1 MNPRRILEQK
11 DVQESVKKEKT
22 NFLLIIKKHFKMK
35 KNLFM
40 SMLAMASILFATSC
54 SQDELLNEPI
64 GDYVNATFTIG
75 TSDGMDTRATIGN
88 GTKADK
94 VACAVYDQYG
104 TELTNLYKVVDVVDK
119 KATYDIRLAKGQK
132 YRVAFFAYNSAANAY
147 DVQDLKNIKVN
158 DSQNSNIENRDAFT
172 NYVDVEA
179 TVDAI
184 NKDVTLYRPFAQLN
198 LGVDDTEWNDA
209 LKAGVEVYK
218 SKIVVTNVYNQFSA
232 YDNAIVEGAQS
243 MTMTFA
249 MNEIPNERLEVDV
262 NRDGIIGSD
271 ETFHYLAL
279 NYLLVGD
286 AGNEKSL
293 TDVEFVWENQD
304 ASKTNNPT
312 THFKN
317 IPVQRNY
324 RTNIIGKLLTNP
336 ATFNIFIDA
345 DFIESP
351 ENDYIVSVWDGKSVE
366 TPVVDANNV
375 YRISTAAEL
384 VGMMNDSKYPNCNKY
399 QNVVLECD
407 IDLAGNTISGF
418 GDDSGFFDG
427 IFDGQGHSI
436 SNFNIDATDRTYYAG
451 LFNQVSQYSGTNT
464 VIKNLIVKNATVAG
478 TSQVGVIAGGMNGNT
493 IVENCKVYNSTVKA
507 VKKVGSVVGYT
518 AGGTVKDN
526 YAENCVIEYS
536 EKEASE
542 ILGFENTG
550 STVSGNTFNNITFVA
565 SAAALA
571 KEMTPVDGVITLT
584 RDYTVTGD
592 WTSLA
597 LSGTVTING
606 NNHTIKGI
614 NQPLVAGTAGIN
626 ITVNDLTITES
637 EIGVAANENGLGTA
651 AFISY
656 IDHSGKASFDNCH
669 LLSSKVTGNERAAA
683 LLAYTAGSELSI
695 KNCSVVGCELTSVG
709 GAAGFVAYTTA
720 TTTVE
725 ESKVENSTVEAT
737 EDRTGKKA
745 LAGAVIGTVNANTT
759 FTNVTVSGNTVIN
772 NNATAES
779 DMVGRVVS
787 GTLTVN

>member
-1 MNPRRILEQK
+1 
-11 DVQESVKKEKT
+11 
-22 NFLLIIKKHFKMK
+22 MK

-40 SMLAMASILFATSC
+40 SMLAMASFLFATSC

-104 TELTNLYKVVDVVDK
+104 TELTNLYKVVDVVGK
-119 KATYDIRLAKGQK
+119 EATYDIRLAKGQK

-172 NYVDVEA
+172 NYVDVDA
-179 TVDAI
+179 TVNAI
-184 NKDVTLYRPFAQLN
+184 NEDVTLYRPFAQLN

-209 LKAGVEVYK
+209 LKAGVEVNK

-304 ASKTNNPT
+304 ASKTNDPT

-336 ATFNIFIDA
+336 ATFNIVIDERFK
-345 DFIESP
+345 DSP
-351 ENDYIVSVWDGKSVE
+351 ENDYIVSVWDGESVE

-384 VGMMNDSKYPNCNKY
+384 VGMMNDSKYPNCNNY

-418 GDDSGFFDG
+418 GDASGFFDG

-536 EKEASE
+536 EKEAGE
-542 ILGFENTG
+542 VLGFENTG

-565 SAAALA
+565 SAAAFA
-571 KEMTPVDGVITLT
+571 KEMTPDANGVITLT

-606 NNHTIKGI
+606 NNHTVKGI
-614 NQPLVAGTAGIN
+614 NQPLVAGNSGIN
-626 ITVNDLTITES
+626 ISVNDLTITES
-637 EIGVAANENGLGTA
+637 EIGIAANENGLGTA

-683 LLAYTAGSELSI
+683 LLAFSEASEVSI
-695 KNCSVVGCELTSVG
+695 KNCSVVGCELKSVG
-709 GAAGFVAYTTA
+709 GAAGLVAYTHS
-720 TTTVE
+720 TTTIE
-725 ESKVENSTVEAT
+725 NSKVETSTVEAT